1 LNRLHETGCV
11 RVVAERLANL
21 SHCGVDTVLRVDKDI
36 FSPETLLNFL
46 AAYQAAI
53 GFSQQL
59 QQLHGNFFQLNGMT
73 GAAQLIAGAVKLKVG
88 EF

>member
-1 LNRLHETGCV
+1 LNRLHETRCV

-21 SHCGVDTVLRVDKDI
+21 SYCGVNTVLRVDKDI

-46 AAYQAAI
+46 AAHQAAI

-59 QQLHGNFFQLNGMT
+59 QQPMGIFSSLT
-73 GAAQLIAGAVKLKVG
+73 G
-88 EF
+88 